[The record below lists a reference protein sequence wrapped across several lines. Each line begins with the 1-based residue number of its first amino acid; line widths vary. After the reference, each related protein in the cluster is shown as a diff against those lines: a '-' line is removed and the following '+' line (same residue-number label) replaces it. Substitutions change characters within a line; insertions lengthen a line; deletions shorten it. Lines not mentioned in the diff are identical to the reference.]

1 MTAAQLSSFQ
11 RWSILAGAAV
21 LLSLAM
27 GMRQSFGL
35 FQPSIIRDIGI
46 TTADFSL
53 AAALQ
58 NVVWG
63 ITQPMVGLFADR
75 YGTRWVMVTG
85 VLIYAVGL
93 VTMMLATSA
102 LTFTLGSGL
111 CIGLAL
117 SCTASSMTMTVT
129 SRTVSAAKRSVA
141 MGAVSAA
148 GSLGLVLASP
158 LAQTLISTQ
167 GWQIALVG
175 FLGLVAVML
184 PCAIFAGRSDA
195 IEIAKSDDIQ
205 QSAGAVIQS
214 ALGHSG
220 YVVMSIAFFVC
231 GLQLVFITT
240 HLPNYLAICGLDPS
254 LGASALA
261 MIGLFNVFG
270 SYLFGWLGGRYPK
283 QILLGAIY
291 ITRSLA
297 FAAYFAFPATPTST
311 LVFAAVLGSLW
322 LGVIPLVNGLVAQL
336 FGLRFMATLTG
347 IAFLSHQAG
356 SFIGAWGGG
365 ILYDRLGNYD
375 AAWKAAVLI
384 GLIAGA
390 FQMLMNVRP
399 PQRSDVGTAVPSPA

>member
-1 MTAAQLSSFQ
+1 MRAPIAVGFVKSNGVPATSSFD
-11 RWSILAGAAV
+11 GHN
-21 LLSLAM
+21 
-27 GMRQSFGL
+27 
-35 FQPSIIRDIGI
+35 D
-46 TTADFSL
+46 DE
-53 AAALQ
+53 
-58 NVVWG
+58 
-63 ITQPMVGLFADR
+63 
-75 YGTRWVMVTG
+75 
-85 VLIYAVGL
+85 
-93 VTMMLATSA
+93 
-102 LTFTLGSGL
+102 
-111 CIGLAL
+111 
-117 SCTASSMTMTVT
+117 
-129 SRTVSAAKRSVA
+129 
-141 MGAVSAA
+141 
-148 GSLGLVLASP
+148 VLASP

-399 PQRSDVGTAVPSPA
+399 PQRRDATGGVLAGAV